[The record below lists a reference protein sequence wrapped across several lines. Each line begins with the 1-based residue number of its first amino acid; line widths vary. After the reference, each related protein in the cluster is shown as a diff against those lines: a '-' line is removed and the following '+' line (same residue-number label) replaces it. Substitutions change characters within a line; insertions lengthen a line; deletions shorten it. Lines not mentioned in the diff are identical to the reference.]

1 MHDKTNDEE
10 TKKQVNNDI
19 NQYFNLDT
27 IGLEDLDKK
36 ISEIKLDNKMEDE
49 N

>member
-19 NQYFNLDT
+19 NEYFDLES

-36 ISEIKLDNKMEDE
+36 VSELPLEKE
-49 N
+49 NNQEE